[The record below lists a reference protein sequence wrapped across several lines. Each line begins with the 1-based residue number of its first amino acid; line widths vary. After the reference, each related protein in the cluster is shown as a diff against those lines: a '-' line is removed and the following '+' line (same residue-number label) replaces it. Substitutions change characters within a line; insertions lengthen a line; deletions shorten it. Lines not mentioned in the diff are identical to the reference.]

1 MRRTQGPSDTV
12 RYSHLGIQFALVVIL
27 GIWAGAWL
35 DRKLSTN
42 LFTLIGTFA
51 GAGIGFYFLYR
62 ETRRIS
68 SDRSD
73 DDDRS
78 GAAAGGGN
86 PDADD
91 DAHALLPPDPGRPD
105 DDGARSRGD
114 RGNPGAGPGR

>member
-62 ETRRIS
+62 ETRRIG
-68 SDRSD
+68 DGPD
-73 DDDRS
+73 DEASS
-78 GAAAGGGN
+78 GAAAGSGS
-86 PDADD
+86 PDDHD
-91 DAHALLPPDPGRPD
+91 DAPALLPPDSGGPDSDRTRP
-105 DDGARSRGD
+105 RGD
-114 RGNPGAGPGR
+114 RGNSGDDPGR

>member
-12 RYSHLGIQFALVVIL
+12 RYSHLGLQFALVVIL

-68 SDRSD
+68 RPD
-73 DDDRS
+73 DDNARTG
-78 GAAAGGGN
+78 GAGRGT
-86 PDADD
+86 PDQDDAD
-91 DAHALLPPDPGRPD
+91 ALLPPHSGHPD
-105 DDGARSRGD
+105 RDGSGAGGD
-114 RGNPGAGPGR
+114 RDNSGDGPGR